1 MFQRDADQLA
11 ARAHAGLAEQLLQ
24 RSFDGTFADFQTLG
38 DLLVGQTFKNAA
50 QHLPVALGEAHAAE
64 DLARR
69 ALDGGFGV
77 LRVDPGLAGQH
88 GAHGLEQHFGRIV
101 LEEDAGHAVIQH
113 LPQFRAGQPHRDDQN
128 FDVQLMIPDV
138 VHHLVAAAVA
148 ELVVEQDQ
156 VGRRELQ
163 LGQGFLDR
171 GTLRHYLD
179 PRLRREQPGQT
190 LPKQRVIID
199 Q

>member
-1 MFQRDADQLA
+1 MGDSAYF
-11 ARAHAGLAEQLLQ
+11 GL
-24 RSFDGTFADFQTLG
+24 
-38 DLLVGQTFKNAA
+38 N
-50 QHLPVALGEAHAAE
+50 
-64 DLARR
+64 
-69 ALDGGFGV
+69 
-77 LRVDPGLAGQH
+77 PGLAGQH
-88 GAHGLEQHFGRIV
+88 GAHCLEQHFGRIV
-101 LEEDAGHAVIQH
+101 LEEDAGDAVIQH

-148 ELVVEQDQ
+148 EFVVEQDQ

-171 GTLRHYLD
+171 GTLRHHLD
-179 PRLRREQPGQT
+179 PRLRRKQPGQT
-190 LPKQRVIID
+190 LPKQRVIVD